1 MFCSFYFLLT
11 FPISNC
17 LLGNTGCSLMIL
29 EKYQIPTLTR
39 KQSVS
44 LKWCH
49 FLPYPSPFW
58 YLVSKKIHNH
68 SVIIHLVRLLRCE
81 TVKIWKIHWKLKYSE
96 SQYCFANISAT
107 EARIFMKFYVMVNSY
122 LASLSFKFHEDPDS
136 NARVRVINARKEGP
150 FLLMTCKKSCN
161 QCL

>member
-1 MFCSFYFLLT
+1 
-11 FPISNC
+11 
-17 LLGNTGCSLMIL
+17 MIL

-68 SVIIHLVRLLRCE
+68 SVIIHLVRLWRCE

-96 SQYCFANISAT
+96 SQYCFANISAM
-107 EARIFMKFYVMVNSY
+107 EARIFMKFYMVVNYY
-122 LASLSFKFHEDPDS
+122 LVNLSFKFYEDPW
-136 NARVRVINARKEGP
+136 INARKRVVNARVHVLSRVRTFTTRARAFVNESSWNWKLKLP
-150 FLLMTCKKSCN
+150 R
-161 QCL
+161 

>member
-1 MFCSFYFLLT
+1 
-11 FPISNC
+11 
-17 LLGNTGCSLMIL
+17 MIL

-49 FLPYPSPFW
+49 FLPYFSPFW

-96 SQYCFANISAT
+96 SQYCFANISAM
-107 EARIFMKFYVMVNSY
+107 EARIFMKFYVVVNFY
-122 LASLSFKFHEDPDS
+122 LVSLSFKFHEDPFV
-136 NARVRVINARKEGP
+136 NARARGGNARIRDITCAHA
-150 FLLMTCKKSCN
+150 FLTRARAFMHGSLWNFKLKLTR
-161 QCL
+161 